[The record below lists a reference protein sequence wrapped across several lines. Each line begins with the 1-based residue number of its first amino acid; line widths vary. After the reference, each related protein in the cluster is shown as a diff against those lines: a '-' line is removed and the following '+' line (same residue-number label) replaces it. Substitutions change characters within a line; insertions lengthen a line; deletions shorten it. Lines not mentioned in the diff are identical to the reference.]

1 MLNNL
6 LALTLMNVF
15 RIYLK
20 PIWNSQHFVWF
31 VFNETD
37 TQKERKEEK
46 RKSSRRLRLP
56 DLKTIGK

>member
-1 MLNNL
+1 
-6 LALTLMNVF
+6 MNVF